1 MDTQMKGKNVLVTGS
16 TAGIGKGIA
25 ALFAA
30 EGANVFVN
38 GRHAETVSV
47 VSEELARS
55 FPDTRIRGIAADL
68 AKPGEADGLYDAC
81 TRHGPLDVLVNNV
94 GIYAAV
100 PFEQIT
106 DEQWLHIFNVNIL
119 SCVRLCRRALP
130 DMLQRDSGKIINIS
144 SESALRPRGD
154 MAHYSATKSCMV
166 GLTRALA
173 ETTKGTNVTVN
184 SVLPGVTWT
193 EGVEAEV
200 TQTAKRDGVPLEE
213 AKKAYFTTGNS
224 AASLINRFLTV
235 EEVAKAVLM
244 VACNDGMSGSAVL
257 IDGGVIRHI

>member
-30 EGANVFVN
+30 EGANVFIN

-47 VSEELARS
+47 VSEELARM

-81 TRHGPLDVLVNNV
+81 TQHGPLDVLVNNV

-100 PFEQIT
+100 PFKQIT
-106 DEQWLHIFNVNIL
+106 DEQWLHLFNVNIM
-119 SCVRLCRRALP
+119 STVRMCRRALP

-144 SESALRPRGD
+144 SESAMRPRGD

-173 ETTKGTNVTVN
+173 ETTKGTRVTVN
-184 SVLPGVTWT
+184 SVLPAVTWT
-193 EGVEAEV
+193 EGVETLVHEIARTKNIPAE
-200 TQTAKRDGVPLEE
+200 QAKAE
-213 AKKAYFTTGNS
+213 YFMAGNDTT
-224 AASLINRFLTV
+224 SLISRFLTV

-244 VACNDGMSGSAVL
+244 VACNEGISGSAVL

>member
-1 MDTQMKGKNVLVTGS
+1 MDTRMKHKNVLVTGS

-30 EGANVFVN
+30 EGANVFIN
-38 GRHAETVSV
+38 GRHTDLVSAV
-47 VSEELARS
+47 CEELARS
-55 FPDTRIRGIAADL
+55 FPDVRIRGYAADL
-68 AKPGEADGLYDAC
+68 AKPDEADGLYDAC
-81 TRHGPLDVLVNNV
+81 TLHGPLDVLVNNA

-106 DEQWLHIFNVNIL
+106 DEQWLHIFNVNVL

-200 TQTAKRDGVPLEE
+200 TQTASKDGVPLEE

-235 EEVAKAVLM
+235 EEVAQAVLM
-244 VACNDGMSGSAVL
+244 TVCNDGMSGSAVL